1 MNTINFY
8 FKNFHRSPSCR
19 NMGRFKIPEPKPF
32 IASDIY
38 SQAVE
43 LETSVA
49 YDSFVTEE
57 EDSYYTPDADVEI
70 SMRPEMLVDGVRNR
84 HTKKEE
90 LSKKFKNLRDTFKS
104 KLWK

>member
-1 MNTINFY
+1 
-8 FKNFHRSPSCR
+8 
-19 NMGRFKIPEPKPF
+19 MGKFKIPEPKPF
-32 IASDIY
+32 DASDIY

-43 LETSVA
+43 PETSVG
-49 YDSFVTEE
+49 YDSFVVE
-57 EDSYYTPDADVEI
+57 EDDSYSTPAFETDI
-70 SMRPEMLVDGVRNR
+70 SMRPEDVLTGARNR